1 MDNSASSVSSA
12 SDDEK
17 SDAAIESYD
26 SYSEEDEFENEVLG
40 DNFLDSKTVSKNKS
54 SSDNDDDENDIDNDD
69 DSEGNDENDNASDSE
84 GNDEKDNASDSEGN
98 DEGDMLN
105 VQNKLKSNPGWADAM
120 AKILRSK
127 KSLNKKAIV
136 LSKAKKIKDVKPKKV
151 ELDFEIV
158 GAENEENEKPNL
170 DELDDK
176 KNVFNR
182 KSTTKECETRGRV
195 KPSILDKDRE
205 RTLMKIATKGV
216 VQLFNAVRQQQK
228 TVEKTIKKAGKS
240 ELKRERMLESIDKK
254 KFLDVLAGSVKS
266 TPIDNEIK
274 SEEIP
279 SKQKCTW
286 GVLRDDFMMG
296 ANLKDWDKQE

>member
-1 MDNSASSVSSA
+1 MKLGKSVPLKY
-12 SDDEK
+12 DEK
-17 SDAAIESYD
+17 SDAWIESYD

-40 DNFLDSKTVSKNKS
+40 DNFLDSKTDSKNKS
-54 SSDNDDDENDIDNDD
+54 SSDNDDDEND
-69 DSEGNDENDNASDSE
+69 NDN
-84 GNDEKDNASDSEGN
+84 DNASDSEGN

-127 KSLNKKAIV
+127 KSLNKKTIV

-158 GAENEENEKPNL
+158 GAENEENEKPNV

-176 KNVFNR
+176 KNIFSR
-182 KSTTKECETRGRV
+182 KSTIKECETRGRV

-279 SKQKCTW
+279 SKQKCMW